1 MKERQLLTVLGI
13 AFMASGCKSKPS
25 PSLRQLESNP
35 RSSGSAAYLKPMN
48 IPASEYI
55 ALNKLTYG
63 PRPEDVAYLKRVGLQ
78 YFVDEQLN
86 PTSIRDDDCD
96 QRLAQAN
103 LHIEYEAG
111 KEEGNKWP
119 ALKEDRPLNC
129 LDKDVDELWP
139 LVDGKK
145 GFAWEE
151 KVRPTEEVRAAT
163 IIRSVHSRRQLHEV
177 LTQFWHN
184 HFNVSISKDE
194 KIAALLPIY
203 DRDVIRKHCLG
214 NFREFLEAV
223 ATSGA
228 MLYYLDNVVSKA
240 SPANENYAR
249 ELFELHTLGAENY
262 LNHLYNRW
270 KEVPGANSGLAAGY
284 IDQDVYE
291 AARSFTGWT
300 IADGSDNGKGETFPN
315 NGKFHYF
322 EGWHDNYQKRVLAVE
337 FDPNQ
342 PPMADGRRVLDIVAD
357 HPATAYR
364 ICKKLCVRLVSDNP
378 PQALIDRAV
387 RVWLANRRAP
397 DQIKQVVRTIALSD
411 ELLQCHAQKV
421 KNPLELMASFLRAT
435 NASVT
440 PTSDLLWALQQTGY
454 ALFEYHA
461 PTGHP
466 DNGEHWLSTNV
477 MANRWNIVSNLMSDW
492 MHSAQFDLFAQHPA
506 HIRTSRQIA
515 SYWLNRMIGAPASS
529 EAVAGL
535 MAAGRKLDDVPVGE
549 GDENDLVDRLNS
561 TVALI
566 AMLPEFQLR

>member
-1 MKERQLLTVLGI
+1 MLGV
-13 AFMASGCKSKPS
+13 ALMASSCGHRRRGSLKQNGVDSKLS
-25 PSLRQLESNP
+25 DWLGLV
-35 RSSGSAAYLKPMN
+35 KTMN
-48 IPASEYI
+48 IPSAEYI
-55 ALNKLTYG
+55 VLNKLTYG
-63 PRPEDVAYLKRVGLQ
+63 PRPEDIAYLKRVGLR
-78 YFVDEQLN
+78 YFVEDQLDPEKMN
-86 PTSIRDDDCD
+86 DDDCD
-96 QRLAQAN
+96 SRLAAAK

-111 KEEGNKWP
+111 KEEGKKWT
-119 ALKEDRPLNC
+119 ALKEDRTLNY
-129 LDKDVDELWP
+129 LDKDVEDLWP

-145 GFAWEE
+145 GYSWEE
-151 KVRPTEEVRAAT
+151 KVRPAEEIRVAT
-163 IIRSVHSRRQLHEV
+163 IIRAVYSKRQLYEV
-177 LTQFWHN
+177 LAQFWHN
-184 HFNVSISKDE
+184 HFNVNIAKDE

-214 NFREFLEAV
+214 NFRQFLEAV

-270 KEVPGANSGLAAGY
+270 KEVPGSATGLASGY

-300 IADGSDNGKGETFPN
+300 IADGSDDGKGEVFPN

-342 PPMADGRRVLDIVAD
+342 PPMADGRKVLDIVAN

-364 ICKKLCVRLVSDNP
+364 ICKKLCVRLVGDNP
-378 PQALIDRAV
+378 PQALIDRAAK
-387 RVWLANRRAP
+387 VWLANRNAP
-397 DQIKQVVRTIALSD
+397 NQIKQVVRTIALSD
-411 ELLQCHAQKV
+411 ELLHSHGQKV
-421 KNPLELMASFLRAT
+421 KNPLELVVSFLRAT
-435 NASVT
+435 NADVT
-440 PTSDLLWALQQTGY
+440 PTSDLVWALQQMGY
-454 ALFEYHA
+454 SLFEYHA

-466 DNGEHWLSTNV
+466 DHADHWLSTNV

-506 HIRTSRQIA
+506 HVRTARQIA
-515 SYWLNRMIGAPASS
+515 SYWLNRMTGVQNNAD
-529 EAVAGL
+529 AVAGL
-535 MAAGRKLDDVPVGE
+535 VAAGRRPDEAPVGD
-549 GDENDLVDRLNS
+549 GDDNDLVDRLNS

-566 AMLPEFQLR
+566 AMLPEFQVR